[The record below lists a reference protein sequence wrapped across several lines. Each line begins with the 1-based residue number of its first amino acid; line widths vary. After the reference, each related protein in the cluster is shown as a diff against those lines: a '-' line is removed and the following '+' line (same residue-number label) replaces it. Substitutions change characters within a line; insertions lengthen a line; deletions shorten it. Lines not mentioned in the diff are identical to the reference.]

1 MGLLIQQVVNGLAFG
16 AIYALLALGFT
27 VLWNVGNVVNFAQG
41 EFATLSM
48 FFLFTFLVFLNLPL
62 PVALLLAIL
71 AIALV
76 GILAERSIIR
86 PVIGSDPHTII
97 LMTIGLQILFA
108 NGAKLI
114 WGTRP
119 LYIEPYLRGSPLEV
133 FGVLLPVQNVAILI
147 IVLLLVV
154 ALQLFAIRSKW
165 GKAFR
170 ALTQDADAAWLMG
183 INVHMVRTAAF
194 AVSAAL
200 AGVSGVLLAPIVY
213 VSAELGL
220 SMLIRA
226 FAAAVI
232 GGFGS
237 YLGAFAG
244 GLLIGVIDTLG
255 GVYISTQY
263 RDLITFGFL
272 MLILVIR
279 PSGIFGTPVKAE
291 QKA

>member
-1 MGLLIQQVVNGLAFG
+1 MEIFVQQVINGLAIG

-62 PVALLLAIL
+62 PVAFLLAIL

-76 GILAERSIIR
+76 GILAEVTIIR

-119 LYIEPYLRGSPLEV
+119 LYVEPFLAGGRVEI
-133 FGVLLPVQNVAILI
+133 FDVLIKAQNLWILF
-147 IVLLLVV
+147 IVLALVGG
-154 ALQLFAIRSKW
+154 LQWFAARSKW

-170 ALTQDADAAWLMG
+170 ALTQDPDAAWLMG
-183 INVHMVRTAAF
+183 INVRVVRTAAF

-220 SMLIRA
+220 AMLIRA

-237 YLGAFAG
+237 YAGALTG
-244 GLLIGVIDTLG
+244 GLLIGVVDTLG
-255 GVYISTQY
+255 AVYISSQY
-263 RDLITFGFL
+263 RDLSTFGIL
-272 MLILVIR
+272 MLVLVVR
-279 PSGIFGTPVKAE
+279 PSGIFGTPVQAE

>member
-1 MGLLIQQVVNGLAFG
+1 MELFLQQVVNGLAIG

-27 VLWNVGNVVNFAQG
+27 VLWNVGNVVNFAHG

-48 FFLFTFLVFLNLPL
+48 FFLYTFLLFLNLPL
-62 PVALLLAIL
+62 PLALLLAIIS
-71 AIALV
+71 IAVV
-76 GILAERSIIR
+76 GMLAEASIIR

-97 LMTIGLQILFA
+97 LMTIGMQILFT

-119 LYIEPYLRGSPLEV
+119 LYIEPFLAGEPIEL
-133 FGVLLPVQNVAILI
+133 FGVLFKAQNLWILL
-147 IVLLLVV
+147 IVLLLV
-154 ALQLFAIRSKW
+154 AGLQLFAARSKW

-170 ALTQDADAAWLMG
+170 ALTQDSGAAWLMG
-183 INVHMVRTAAF
+183 INVRTVRTAAF
-194 AVSAAL
+194 AVSAGL
-200 AGVSGVLLAPIVY
+200 AGIAGVLLAPIVY

-220 SMLIRA
+220 AMLIRA

-237 YLGAFAG
+237 YPGALVG

-255 GVYISTQY
+255 AVYISSQY

-272 MLILVIR
+272 MLILVVR
-279 PSGIFGTPVKAE
+279 PSGIFGTPVQAE

>member
-1 MGLLIQQVVNGLAFG
+1 MGLFVQQVINGLAIG

-48 FFLFTFLVFLNLPL
+48 FFLFTFLIFLNLPL
-62 PVALLLAIL
+62 PLALILAIV

-76 GILAERSIIR
+76 GVLAEVSIIR
-86 PVIGSDPHTII
+86 PVIGADPHTII

-119 LYIEPYLRGSPLEV
+119 LYVEPYLAGKPLQL
-133 FGVLLPVQNVAILI
+133 FGVLIKAQNLWILAIVLGLVAILT
-147 IVLLLVV
+147 V
-154 ALQLFAIRSKW
+154 FAARSKW

-170 ALTQDADAAWLMG
+170 ALTQDTDAAWLMG
-183 INVHMVRTAAF
+183 INVRVVRTVAF

-220 SMLIRA
+220 AMLIRA

-237 YLGAFAG
+237 YPGALVG
-244 GLLIGVIDTLG
+244 GLLIGLIDTLG
-255 GVYISTQY
+255 GVYVSSQY
-263 RDLITFGFL
+263 RDLITFGLL
-272 MLILVIR
+272 MLVLVIR
-279 PSGIFGTPVKAE
+279 PTGIFGAPVQAE